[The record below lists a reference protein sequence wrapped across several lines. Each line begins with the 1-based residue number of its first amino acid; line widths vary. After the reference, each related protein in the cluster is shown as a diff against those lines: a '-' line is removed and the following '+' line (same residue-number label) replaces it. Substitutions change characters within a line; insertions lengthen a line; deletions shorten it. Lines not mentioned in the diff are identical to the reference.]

1 MEQMTVAQAARRL
14 GVKPPTLYAYVSR
27 GVLRSHRAADGRSSL
42 FDPGDIEAL
51 ARRGRPRRS
60 SRRAALDIVI
70 ETSLT
75 TIERE
80 QVRYRGH
87 ESGRLARTR
96 PFEEVAGLLW
106 SGELVP
112 FDAPWPE
119 VPLSDA
125 LAMTPGGRMSDRLA
139 WAVHAAAV
147 TDPHR
152 RSDDAAVVGR
162 RMVSAMVGALPIAGD
177 GRVPRLHLPDRAP
190 LRSTVAGRLWVRLAP
205 GRPPAG
211 GMRTMNA
218 ALVLL
223 ADHELAA
230 STLAVRVA
238 ASTRADPYAAVTA
251 GLATISGPYHGAASR
266 LVRRVLERAQA
277 TSSDV
282 ALAEAFE
289 RNGLYPG
296 FGHQLYERGDPRA
309 RVLLDL
315 LHGAWSGNRRLA
327 QVDALI
333 AAARRR
339 GELPNVDLAL
349 AALGHVAGMAPDA
362 GEAVFTIARTA
373 GWLAHAFEEYDE
385 PVLRFRPRAQYRE
398 P

>member
-60 SRRAALDIVI
+60 SRTAALDIVI

-80 QVRYRGH
+80 RVRYRGH
-87 ESGRLARTR
+87 ETGRLARTR

-106 SGELVP
+106 SGEFAP

-119 VPLSDA
+119 VSLGDA
-125 LAMTPGGRMSDRLA
+125 PAMTAGGRMSDRLA
-139 WAVHAAAV
+139 WAVYAAAV

-152 RSDDAAVVGR
+152 RSDAAVVGR

-177 GRVPRLHLPDRAP
+177 GRTPRLHLPDRAP
-190 LRSTVAGRLWVRLAP
+190 LRSTVAGRLWARLAP

-211 GMRTMNA
+211 GVRAMNA

-238 ASTRADPYAAVTA
+238 ASTRADPYATVTA

-266 LVRRVLERAQA
+266 LVRQVLDRAQA

-282 ALAEAFE
+282 ALVEAYE

-296 FGHQLYERGDPRA
+296 FGHTLYERGDPRA

-315 LHGAWSGNRRLA
+315 LHEAWPGNRRMA

-333 AAARRR
+333 TAARRR
-339 GELPNVDLAL
+339 GELPNVDVAL
-349 AALGHVAGMAPDA
+349 AALAYVAGMAPDA

>member
-1 MEQMTVAQAARRL
+1 
-14 GVKPPTLYAYVSR
+14 
-27 GVLRSHRAADGRSSL
+27 
-42 FDPGDIEAL
+42 
-51 ARRGRPRRS
+51 
-60 SRRAALDIVI
+60 
-70 ETSLT
+70 
-75 TIERE
+75 
-80 QVRYRGH
+80 
-87 ESGRLARTR
+87 
-96 PFEEVAGLLW
+96 
-106 SGELVP
+106 
-112 FDAPWPE
+112 
-119 VPLSDA
+119 
-125 LAMTPGGRMSDRLA
+125 
-139 WAVHAAAV
+139 
-147 TDPHR
+147 
-152 RSDDAAVVGR
+152 
-162 RMVSAMVGALPIAGD
+162 
-177 GRVPRLHLPDRAP
+177 
-190 LRSTVAGRLWVRLAP
+190 
-205 GRPPAG
+205 
-211 GMRTMNA
+211 MNA

-266 LVRRVLERAQA
+266 LARRVLDRAQA

-315 LHGAWSGNRRLA
+315 LHGAWPGNRRLA